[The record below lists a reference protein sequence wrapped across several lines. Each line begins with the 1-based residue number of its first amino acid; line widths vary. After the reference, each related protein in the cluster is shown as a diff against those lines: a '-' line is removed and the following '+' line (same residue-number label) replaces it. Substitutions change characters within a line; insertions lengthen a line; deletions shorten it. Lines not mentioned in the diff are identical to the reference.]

1 MFFLKHICW
10 ASGRTVVNTSHHS
23 FIFLALSVVVL
34 GETQVLALSFVKNL
48 PGSRIEL
55 IALELMIL
63 KPAEPD
69 VT

>member
-1 MFFLKHICW
+1 M
-10 ASGRTVVNTSHHS
+10 
-23 FIFLALSVVVL
+23 L

-63 KPAEPD
+63 KPAEQD
-69 VT
+69 VI